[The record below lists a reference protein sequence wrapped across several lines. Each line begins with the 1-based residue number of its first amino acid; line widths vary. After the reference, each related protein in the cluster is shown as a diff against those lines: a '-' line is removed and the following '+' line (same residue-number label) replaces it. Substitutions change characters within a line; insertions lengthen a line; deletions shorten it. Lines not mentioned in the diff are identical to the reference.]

1 MKDVHQASNIQTSQQ
16 LPLVSIYWDYQN
28 AILSL
33 DRAKLILDFAHSKG
47 RVISKNVYY
56 NSQREDQAA
65 AKINITNLGFK
76 CLDVPCPLKNSA
88 DNQLIADCIQD
99 IASDNISPDIIILV
113 SGDGDFVKLVHNLQ
127 KLGKTVIVLAQIG
140 NIKQKLK
147 ELANEFYFLEQLAE
161 LIQNKNPIQSIN
173 FESQIDYN
181 QAIEYM
187 LKAIQITLSQGK
199 PTVFNRIDKLMRQHC
214 PRYQGFSSIYMPNGK
229 KFKNFSQFVDAAV
242 KDGKVQNQGQQLFL
256 IDVNRLVA

>member
-33 DRAKLILDFAHSKG
+33 DRAKLLLDFAASKG

-65 AKINITNLGFK
+65 AKINIANLGFK

-88 DNQLIADCIQD
+88 DNQLIADCLQD
-99 IASDNISPDIIILV
+99 IDSDNQPPDVVILV
-113 SGDGDFVKLVHNLQ
+113 SGDGDFVKLVSNLK
-127 KLGKTVIVLAQIG
+127 KLGKKVIILAQIG

-147 ELANEFYFLEQLAE
+147 ELANEFYFLEQLSE
-161 LIQNKNPIQSIN
+161 LIQNKHQTQSIN

-187 LKAIQITLSQGK
+187 LEAIQITLSQGK
-199 PTVFNRIDKLMRQHC
+199 PTAFNRIDKLMRQRC
-214 PRYQGFSSIYMPNGK
+214 SKYQGFSSIAMPNGK
-229 KFKNFSQFVDAAV
+229 KLKNFSQFVNAAV
-242 KDGKVQNQGQQLFL
+242 KDGKIQNQGQQLFL
-256 IDVNRLVA
+256 IDVNRLAA